1 MSDSE
6 YKTRLLQTADGF
18 AAPVA
23 VEPPSGPDVSYDDV
37 NFEAA
42 SAEIGKLTSISGGI
56 PDWRLIVENATG
68 ILAKKS
74 KDVRLLVWGT
84 IARLNVQG
92 IEGFAEGLAITC
104 RVIAAHWDTMSP
116 TAKPPS
122 ARRARAR
129 ANLFDWMNEQA
140 MPIITALDA
149 TRSSGDAFRAAYDF
163 FVDLDTLLAEKLGDA
178 YSGTSGYQL
187 KTLLNNKV
195 RAIPE
200 EVVEAPPPAVPE
212 PAATPAAVAPTQ
224 TRSEAVSA
232 APSASIP
239 APAIPSVSGVDDAA
253 DALRSL
259 GSGIIDVAKVLRHAD
274 ATNPWPYRLHRSG
287 IWLAIKSAPPA
298 EGNVTRLPPPSA
310 ENRKKLE
317 SRLNAE
323 QWTDLLNAAEE
334 QSSLYKFWFDPHR
347 LAALAMD
354 RIGGNFGDA
363 RAALGR
369 EVVAFT
375 QRFPGIAAL
384 SFNDRTPFADAAT
397 LMWLEQETSKYGGGG
412 GGKVSGAATAE
423 DEEVAKRFAEAK
435 ELVDGGKVAEGLFL
449 ANQLAA
455 RAADARLRFRGR
467 LTVGELALQGGKPEV
482 GRPILEQ
489 LVSEMETRGLD
500 DWEPTLCASAL
511 STLLAVY
518 RALGL
523 NLDGPEIKPFRDRLC
538 RLDPAAG
545 LKWSGS

>member
-6 YKTRLLQTADGF
+6 YKTRLVETAEGF

-23 VEPPSGPDVSYDDV
+23 VEPPSGPDVSYDDP
-37 NFEAA
+37 NFESA
-42 SAEIGKLTSISGGI
+42 SSEIGKLTSISGGV

-74 KDVRLLVWGT
+74 KDLRLLVWSA
-84 IARLNVQG
+84 IARLHLQG
-92 IEGFAEGLAITC
+92 IEGFSEGLAITC

-122 ARRARAR
+122 PRRARAR

-140 MPIITALDA
+140 MPLITSIEPSHAN
-149 TRSSGDAFRAAYDF
+149 GEAFRAAHEF
-163 FVDLDTLLAEKLGDA
+163 FGELDGLLAEKLGDA

-187 KTLLNNKV
+187 KTLLGNKV
-195 RAIPE
+195 RAIPPDL
-200 EVVEAPPPAVPE
+200 VEAPPVAPE
-212 PAATPAAVAPTQ
+212 PVVPAAAAPTPAYAEP
-224 TRSEAVSA
+224 SSA

-259 GSGIIDVAKVLRHAD
+259 GNGIVDVAKVLRHAD
-274 ATNPWPYRLHRSG
+274 AANPWPYRLHRAG
-287 IWLAIKSAPPA
+287 IWLAIKVTPPA
-298 EGNVTRLPPPSA
+298 EGNVTRLPPPPL

-323 QWTDLLNAAEE
+323 QWTELLNAAEE
-334 QSSLYKFWFDPHR
+334 QSSQYKFWLDPHR

-354 RIGGNFGDA
+354 RIGGNFADA

-375 QRFPGIAAL
+375 QRFPGIAKL
-384 SFNDRTPFADAAT
+384 SFNDKTPFADAAT
-397 LMWLEQETSKYGGGG
+397 QMWLEQETSKYGGGG
-412 GGKVSGAATAE
+412 GAATSSAATAE

-435 ELVDGGKVAEGLFL
+435 GLVDGGKVAEGLFL

-489 LVSEMETRGLD
+489 LVSEIETRGLD

-523 NLDGPEIKPFRDRLC
+523 DLDGASIRPFRDRLC